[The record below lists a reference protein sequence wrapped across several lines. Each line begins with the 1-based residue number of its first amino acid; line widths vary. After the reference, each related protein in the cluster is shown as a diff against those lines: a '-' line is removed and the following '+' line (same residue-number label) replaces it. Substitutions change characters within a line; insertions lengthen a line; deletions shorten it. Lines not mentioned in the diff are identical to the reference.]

1 MMYPYMTLPDETQI
15 VHSHI
20 IEDGGRKK
28 VLVHFERP
36 TEEGF
41 DSARCELPVYTWLSR
56 EGYTEEEL
64 LFFEQL
70 LRSNAHL
77 LYKYAAK
84 RRDPY
89 YLVCLPEAATKFFL
103 AERE

>member
-1 MMYPYMTLPDETQI
+1 MMYPYMTLSDGTEI

-20 IEDGGRKK
+20 IQDGKEQK

-41 DSARCELPVYTWLSR
+41 DSARCELPAYKWITR
-56 EGYTEEEL
+56 QGYNDQEIS
-64 LFFEQL
+64 FFEQL

-77 LYKYAAK
+77 IFKYAADGGIK
-84 RRDPY
+84 I
-89 YLVCLPEAATKFFL
+89 A
-103 AERE
+103 